1 MKAKANNRRH
11 GGGVG
16 GRRVD
21 EAALARFGEAFA
33 RSLRPPVA
41 VGIAGE
47 LGAGKTTLVRAIARG
62 LGVAEPVTSPTFA
75 LVHRYAGAEATV
87 YHVDAY
93 RLKPTDQ
100 TADLGIDDALAER
113 DSVVLIEWPERLG
126 ATLPPL
132 AHSIRLGYTEDDDIR
147 DLVVDG
153 RAP

>member
-1 MKAKANNRRH
+1 M
-11 GGGVG
+11 G

-33 RSLRPPVA
+33 RTLRPPAA

-75 LVHRYAGAEATV
+75 LVHRYAGAAAAV

-93 RLKPTDQ
+93 RLKPSDA
-100 TADLGIDDALAER
+100 TADLGIDEALAEP

-126 ATLPPL
+126 AALPPL
-132 AHSIRLGYTEDDDIR
+132 AHSIQLGYTEDDDIR
-147 DLVVDG
+147 ELLLDG
-153 RAP
+153 RSP